1 MTNTQVKMAVLV
13 ILSIGM
19 VTALTI
25 ATLTAAENSAFAKK
39 KHCEKSHKSCDD
51 AKVDSKQSAQ
61 NTTSKNVTQAGLDR
75 SLAQMDNSTTFGS
88 QLMSPF

>member
-1 MTNTQVKMAVLV
+1 MTSTKIKMAALV

-25 ATLTAAENSAFAKK
+25 ATLTATENSAFAKK
-39 KHCEKSHKSCDD
+39 KHCEKSHKGCDD
-51 AKVDSKQSAQ
+51 AKVDNKQSAQ
-61 NTTSKNVTQAGLDR
+61 NTTSKNVTQAGLDE
-75 SLAQMDNSTTFGS
+75 SLAQMGNSTSFGS

>member
-1 MTNTQVKMAVLV
+1 MTNTQAKMAVLV

-19 VTALTI
+19 MTALTI
-25 ATLTAAENSAFAKK
+25 ATLTATENSAFAKK

-51 AKVDSKQSAQ
+51 AKVNNKPSAQ
-61 NTTSKNVTQAGLDR
+61 NATSKNVTQSGLDR
-75 SLAQMDNSTTFGS
+75 SLAQMGNSTSFGS

>member
-25 ATLTAAENSAFAKK
+25 AALTTAENSAFAKK

-51 AKVDSKQSAQ
+51 TKVDNKQSAQ

-75 SLAQMDNSTTFGS
+75 SLAQMGNSTSFDS